1 MTHSQRLRNLA
12 SRTGLDG
19 FADELRAMADEID
32 AQPAALPDPI
42 KTAISK
48 LKSAQMCH
56 PNAVQQ
62 LIEEALAALQS
73 QPAALPE
80 LSLADIVVDVVRKP
94 MGGFAYVNTTGIT
107 VTHKPSGISV
117 TAASGRSQHVNRQ
130 AALDKLRAIL
140 ALRPQ
145 AVPMTDEPEWI
156 VNDLGELGVRVGSRF
171 FFLYKGG
178 NIEYGADGIGDSR
191 DGVALHG
198 DGTPMHYRIVGK
210 REFGET
216 CWPLQWV
223 VRGHSENRYTEPL
236 TFIPGLSW
244 GKPEDGEWKP
254 LPAHGITAQG
264 AQGGEG

>member
-1 MTHSQRLRNLA
+1 MTTTPAMPELPEPFALSVSVHEGDTPAKTYVECVLYQKHPNEKQRLYTADQMRA
-12 SRTGLDG
+12 YALD
-19 FADELRAMADEID
+19 
-32 AQPAALPDPI
+32 
-42 KTAISK
+42 
-48 LKSAQMCH
+48 
-56 PNAVQQ
+56 
-62 LIEEALAALQS
+62 ALQS
-73 QPAALPE
+73 QPAAAGVSDAEINRILSTPIPGGSVASHWFLPHDTGKG
-80 LSLADIVVDVVRKP
+80 LANVRDVVRA
-94 MGGFAYVNTTGIT
+94 MLTSA
-107 VTHKPSGISV
+107 
-117 TAASGRSQHVNRQ
+117 
-130 AALDKLRAIL
+130 RAII

-178 NIEYGADGIGDSR
+178 NIKYGVDGIGDSR
-191 DGVALHG
+191 DGVALHD

-223 VRGHSENRYTEPL
+223 VRGHSESRYTEPL

-244 GKPEDGEWKP
+244 GTPEDGEWKP